1 MLPLLRFQTAKTHSP
16 ISLEEYISG
25 FEDTTE
31 PILYVTGPSR
41 SCLVNSPYVR
51 GALEEGKDVLLMV
64 DPIDEHMMQ
73 RVKTFQEHPFV
84 NISRCNDRFHVEEVA
99 TEYETVCSL
108 ISKALGEDVEKVVV
122 SKRLAKD
129 TPCCLVSGTHGWS
142 ANMER
147 LMNAQTFSTNTKMDN
162 IFQKHYNKKVM
173 EINPEHDI
181 IQHLTQNTA
190 NDHTATIRLLFDT
203 AMLSAGFAQ
212 EDPSSYAGRVYN
224 MIALGVTG
232 GGLEPEEETPLPST
246 EDDETPMESL
256 D

>member
-1 MLPLLRFQTAKTHSP
+1 
-16 ISLEEYISG
+16 
-25 FEDTTE
+25 
-31 PILYVTGPSR
+31 
-41 SCLVNSPYVR
+41 
-51 GALEEGKDVLLMV
+51 LEEGKDVLLMV

-73 RVKTFQEHPFV
+73 RVKTFREHPFV